1 MDYRDDDS
9 RRSRKARTA
18 FSDAQLHLLESTFE
32 QHKYLS
38 IGRQSVDSGRSLAY
52 FLRAYERT
60 QFTISVS
67 VYEFFFVIRLFKK
80 ACEFVAACDC
90 QFFA

>member
-60 QFTISVS
+60 QFTTVS
-67 VYEFFFVIRLFKK
+67 LYQFKNFFL
-80 ACEFVAACDC
+80 
-90 QFFA
+90 